1 MDFPPLPPV
10 QVGSLSTTSP
20 LLEDLNPPQREAVL
34 HGDGP
39 LLIFA
44 GAGSG
49 KTRVIT
55 RRIAYLVKHRGV
67 APWQILAVTFTNKA
81 AKEMRDRLASILGE
95 AAGWATVS
103 TFHSAAANILRR
115 EAERVGLTR
124 SFVIYDD
131 SDQLQVV
138 KRAMREA
145 NVDPTLM
152 TPREILGRID
162 HEKNLGHLPR
172 DMKVGPQ
179 DYRGRITQPVYRIY
193 ERMLL
198 AANAVDFGDLLLLLL
213 VLFRK
218 HPDVLARY
226 RDRYR
231 HVLVDEFQD
240 TNPVQYEM
248 LRLLA
253 PPGSNLAVVG
263 DDDQSIYRWRGASVH
278 NILNFQDDYANTKL
292 VKLEQNYRSD
302 QTILEA
308 AYAVI
313 SRNPNRVAKKLWSER
328 PRGES
333 LKLIVARDERGEAQE
348 IARRIYELNREGLL
362 RYQQMAVFYRANA
375 QSRVLEEAL
384 RLSRIPY
391 TLVNGRSF
399 YERAEIKDAV
409 AYLRL
414 MVNPKSDAD
423 LLRVINTPARGI
435 GDTTIERL
443 SDFAAKAELSFFEA
457 LGTVENIPSLNPAA
471 QRRLRS
477 VRELLESLNLFAQT
491 APDTATAVE
500 QMLRETELVSRLEDE
515 NTDESRA
522 RAENLREFLGAA
534 QEFDLQRA
542 ATMAAADAPP
552 DDGLLAAERLPA
564 GVPPAADLTP
574 LTDSLH
580 PRDAPTAAEGLF
592 TAAATPPA
600 DRLPDDS
607 RRASDV
613 PRPADALLTAA
624 APPVPGGPGAE
635 APLDPA
641 PPVESFLEQISLIGE
656 ADADVGEG
664 RVALMTLH
672 AAKGLEFDV
681 VFLTGMEDGVFPHS
695 RALAETADEEELAE
709 ERRLCYV
716 GFTRA
721 RRRLFVSLA
730 QTRSLFGTLKLNPP
744 SRFLSDVPRELFDFE
759 KPAELERPAPSF
771 TPYRRKVA
779 APRDPDEGPDIDRS
793 YDQTSD
799 FDFKHGLRGA
809 RVRHERFGEGVV
821 VQCDG
826 DGPNAKLT
834 VRFPEP
840 VGLKRVVARFLS
852 RA

>member
-1 MDFPPLPPV
+1 
-10 QVGSLSTTSP
+10 LSSPSP
-20 LLEDLNPPQREAVL
+20 LLDDLNPPQREAVL

-81 AKEMRDRLASILGE
+81 AREMRERLASLLGD

-103 TFHSAAANILRR
+103 TFHSAAATILRR

-131 SDQLQVV
+131 SDQIQVV

-145 NVDPTLM
+145 NVDATQIS
-152 TPREILGRID
+152 PREILSRID
-162 HEKNLGHLPR
+162 QQKNLGRLPSE
-172 DMKVGPQ
+172 MKPDAQ
-179 DYRGRITQPVYRIY
+179 DYRGRITQSVYRIY
-193 ERMLL
+193 ERLL
-198 AANAVDFGDLLLLLL
+198 RAANAVDFGDLLLLLL

-218 HPDVLARY
+218 HPDVLEHY
-226 RDRYR
+226 RGRYR

-263 DDDQSIYRWRGASVH
+263 DDDQSIYRWRGASVR
-278 NILNFQDDYANTKL
+278 NILNFQEDYGDTKL
-292 VKLEQNYRSD
+292 IKLEQNYRSD
-302 QTILEA
+302 QAILEA
-308 AYAVI
+308 AYGVI
-313 SRNPNRVAKKLWSER
+313 SKNPKRVAKKLWSER

-362 RYQQMAVFYRANA
+362 KYQQMAIFYRVNA

-391 TLVNGRSF
+391 TLVSGRSF

-443 SDFAAKAELSFFEA
+443 SDFSAKSELSLFEA
-457 LGTVENIPSLNPAA
+457 LGAVENIPSLNSAA

-477 VRELLESLNLFAQT
+477 VRELLESLNRFAES

-500 QMLRETELVSRLEDE
+500 KMLSETTLVSRLQDE
-515 NTDESRA
+515 HTDESLA

-542 ATMAAADAPP
+542 AAPPPADAP
-552 DDGLLAAERLPA
+552 E
-564 GVPPAADLTP
+564 
-574 LTDSLH
+574 
-580 PRDAPTAAEGLF
+580 
-592 TAAATPPA
+592 
-600 DRLPDDS
+600 DRS
-607 RRASDV
+607 
-613 PRPADALLTAA
+613 
-624 APPVPGGPGAE
+624 
-635 APLDPA
+635 

-656 ADADVGEG
+656 ADAEVGEG

-681 VFLTGMEDGVFPHS
+681 VFLTGMEEGVFPHS
-695 RALAETADEEELAE
+695 RALAETADEEEMAE

-716 GFTRA
+716 GITRA

-730 QTRSLFGTLKLNPP
+730 QCRALFGELKFNPP
-744 SRFLSDVPRELFDFE
+744 SRFLSDVPQDLFGFE
-759 KPAELERPAPSF
+759 KPDSIEPPAPSF
-771 TPYRRKVA
+771 VPPYRRKVA
-779 APRDPDEGPDIDRS
+779 APRDPSEGPYVDRS

-799 FDFKHGLRGA
+799 FDFKHTLRGV
-809 RVRHERFGEGVV
+809 RVRHGQFGEGVV

-834 VRFPEP
+834 VRFGEP

>member
-1 MDFPPLPPV
+1 MTLRSGGRASVDFSPLPPV
-10 QVGSLSTTSP
+10 QVASLSTTSP
-20 LLEDLNPPQREAVL
+20 LPAVQVPSLSTNSPLLDDLNPPQREAVL

-67 APWQILAVTFTNKA
+67 APWQILAVNFNNKA
-81 AKEMRDRLASILGE
+81 AKEMRDRLASLLGE

-115 EAERVGLTR
+115 ESERVGLTR

-131 SDQLQVV
+131 SDQLQVI

-145 NVDPTLM
+145 NVDPALM

-162 HEKNLGHLPR
+162 HQKNLGNLPR
-172 DMKVGPQ
+172 DMKPDAQ
-179 DYRGRITQPVYRIY
+179 DYRGRITHSVYRIY
-193 ERMLL
+193 ERLLL

-218 HPDVLARY
+218 HPDVLERY
-226 RDRYR
+226 RSRYR

-263 DDDQSIYRWRGASVH
+263 DDDQSIYRWRGASIR
-278 NILNFQDDYANTKL
+278 NILNFQEDYANTRL

-313 SRNPNRVAKKLWSER
+313 SKNPKRVAKKLWSER

-333 LKLIVARDERGEAQE
+333 LKLLVARDERGEAQE

-362 RYQQMAVFYRANA
+362 QYQQMAIFYRANA

-443 SDFAAKAELSFFEA
+443 SDFAVKSELSLFEA

-471 QRRLRS
+471 QRRLRG
-477 VRELLESLNLFAQT
+477 VRELLESLNRFAET

-500 QMLRETELVSRLEDE
+500 RMLSETALVSRLQDE
-515 NTDESRA
+515 NTDESNA

-542 ATMAAADAPP
+542 AASAADAP
-552 DDGLLAAERLPA
+552 L
-564 GVPPAADLTP
+564 
-574 LTDSLH
+574 
-580 PRDAPTAAEGLF
+580 
-592 TAAATPPA
+592 
-600 DRLPDDS
+600 
-607 RRASDV
+607 
-613 PRPADALLTAA
+613 PADA
-624 APPVPGGPGAE
+624 PEAE

-681 VFLTGMEDGVFPHS
+681 VFLTGMEEGVFPHS

-730 QTRSLFGTLKLNPP
+730 QSRSLFGTLKLNPP
-744 SRFLSDVPRELFDFE
+744 SRFLGDVPQDLFGFE
-759 KPAELERPAPSF
+759 KPAELEPAAPSF
-771 TPYRRKVA
+771 TPYRRRVA
-779 APRDPDEGPDIDRS
+779 APRDPDEGPYIDRS

-799 FDFKHGLRGA
+799 FDFKHGLRGV
-809 RVRHERFGEGVV
+809 RVRHDSFGEGVV

-834 VRFPEP
+834 VRFREP

-852 RA
+852 RV

>member
-1 MDFPPLPPV
+1 M
-10 QVGSLSTTSP
+10 
-20 LLEDLNPPQREAVL
+20 
-34 HGDGP
+34 
-39 LLIFA
+39 LIFA

-162 HEKNLGHLPR
+162 HEKNLGNLPR

-278 NILNFQDDYANTKL
+278 NILNFQEDYANTKL

-313 SRNPNRVAKKLWSER
+313 SKNPKRVAKKLWSER

-362 RYQQMAVFYRANA
+362 QYQQMAVFYRANA

-423 LLRVINTPARGI
+423 LLRVINTPARGV

-443 SDFAAKAELSFFEA
+443 SDFAAKAELSLFEA
-457 LGTVENIPSLNPAA
+457 LETVENIPSLNPAA

-477 VRELLESLNLFAQT
+477 VRELLESLNRFAQT

-564 GVPPAADLTP
+564 DALPATDLTALTDSPYPRDALPAAD
-574 LTDSLH
+574 
-580 PRDAPTAAEGLF
+580 GLF

-600 DRLPDDS
+600 D
-607 RRASDV
+607 
-613 PRPADALLTAA
+613 
-624 APPVPGGPGAE
+624 GPGAE

-744 SRFLSDVPRELFDFE
+744 SRFLSDVPHELFDFE
-759 KPAELERPAPSF
+759 KPAELERPAPAF

-779 APRDPDEGPDIDRS
+779 APRDPDEGPYIDRS